1 MVGLTMNILKLKFF
15 KKGIIKKKKKQKTSI
30 ALVSY
35 KHLGG

>member
-15 KKGIIKKKKKQKTSI
+15 KKGIIKKKQKTSI

>member
-15 KKGIIKKKKKQKTSI
+15 KKGIIKKKKQKTSI